1 MSGQTADK
9 LVYMANQI
17 ARNMTYDDRPAVSVA
32 NHLTEFW
39 TRSMTDALLAHGSAD
54 LDPVAAEALGLIRAK
69 LK

>member
-17 ARNMTYDDRPAVSVA
+17 ARNLAHDDRPATSVA
-32 NHLTEFW
+32 HHITEFW

-54 LDPVAAEALGLIRAK
+54 LDPVVAEALGLIRAK
-69 LK
+69 LT

>member
-17 ARNMTYDDRPAVSVA
+17 ARNLAHDDRPAASVA
-32 NHLTEFW
+32 HHITEFW

-54 LDPVAAEALGLIRAK
+54 LDPVVAEALGLIRAK
-69 LK
+69 LT